1 MALELD
7 LKNKKIWNNLGYI
20 HWEKGEWD
28 RARLCYEKAQEIE
41 PNDAQTK
48 RNLSSL
54 NYLLG

>member
-28 RARLCYEKAQEIE
+28 RARLCYEKALEI
-41 PNDAQTK
+41 DSKDKQTK
-48 RNLSSL
+48 RNH
-54 NYLLG
+54 